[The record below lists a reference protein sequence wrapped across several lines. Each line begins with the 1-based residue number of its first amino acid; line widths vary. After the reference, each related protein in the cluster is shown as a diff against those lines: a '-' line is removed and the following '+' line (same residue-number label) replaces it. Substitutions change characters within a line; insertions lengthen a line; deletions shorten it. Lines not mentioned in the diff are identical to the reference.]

1 MRDARLAIRTRQ
13 LQSSTA
19 TATAATSIGLSTRPD
34 MLDTAAIRNTAGT
47 GPHTAQQDAAAASL
61 DTAAAAPLERFAAF
75 GTHTTDNVCSSSSPY
90 DNATAADDNTLLQ
103 YRFRGAHGDRCS
115 SNSTSGATA
124 GGGSGST
131 EPQLLRTQKVLLR
144 AQENISKELVWK
156 VKYFNY
162 LNFCLVSSSTAAV
175 ANAQLGNI
183 QPRSTGQ
190 TTHFECQCT
199 YLRVCTILVT
209 HAVLQSGVL

>member
-75 GTHTTDNVCSSSSPY
+75 GTHTTDHSCSSSSPY
-90 DNATAADDNTLLQ
+90 DNAAAADDNALLQ
-103 YRFRGAHGDRCS
+103 YRFRGAHGADRCS
-115 SNSTSGATA
+115 SGSGSGGIA
-124 GGGSGST
+124 GGSGSSSSS

-162 LNFCLVSSSTAAV
+162 LNLLL
-175 ANAQLGNI
+175 QL
-183 QPRSTGQ
+183 PAHS
-190 TTHFECQCT
+190 F
-199 YLRVCTILVT
+199 V
-209 HAVLQSGVL
+209 